1 MNPSKAVWLF
11 ILICVFHCPAA
22 FSQKPFSEGVVVYSV
37 SIDPANGQESLGQ
50 QAGMYTLTVKGK
62 QIRKELVM
70 NSGFHNTVI
79 IGGKEG
85 EAYSLQQTPGQNYA
99 IQMDPAGM
107 KAMMRKHK
115 GYTIREEKE
124 TRTIAGY
131 SCHKAHVTYPDGSS
145 GNMYYTTAFKPEND
159 NLLERFPSIGVF
171 PLYFEYRNEQG
182 VVLRLQAEKIEE
194 QPVEAGQFRLPAD
207 YKIISAEEFSTLKN

>member
-11 ILICVFHCPAA
+11 ILICIFHCHAA
-22 FSQKPFSEGVVVYSV
+22 FSQKPFSEGVIVYSV

-50 QAGMYTLTVKGK
+50 QAGMYTLTIKGK
-62 QIRKELVM
+62 QLRKELSM
-70 NSGFHNTVI
+70 NSGFRNTVI
-79 IGGKEG
+79 ITGKED

-99 IQMDPAGM
+99 IQLAPGALKGM
-107 KAMMRKHK
+107 TRKYK
-115 GYTIREEKE
+115 GYTIREENE

-131 SCHKAHVTYPDGSS
+131 SCRKAYVTYPDGST
-145 GNMYYTTAFKPEND
+145 GKMYYTSVYKPGSD
-159 NLLERFPSIGVF
+159 HMLERFPSIGF
-171 PLYFEYRNEQG
+171 LPLYFEYRNEQG
-182 VVLRLQAEKIEE
+182 VVLRLQAEKVAE